1 MKKIFIGFAVLSVFI
16 ASCDKV
22 ENPYP
27 DVPAQGTYALY
38 PDGDSA
44 HYAANAW
51 PTFSANT
58 NTDRNVLV
66 EDFTGHGCAPC
77 AAVGDHLETLVHDN
91 NGRVVGLAIHA
102 GPNGTGSLQ
111 FTTSTLP
118 NIFYN
123 DYTHEI
129 GNYFGA
135 DWSGSGFIAN
145 PSGMVSRKDH
155 GSGNPITSPSGWQ
168 NAVNDM
174 ITTNDLK
181 VNMQAASNYY
191 SSTNGLFLHAEIEI
205 LDQTLTNELR
215 VVSFLVEDSLVGP
228 QAIPGGTYNMDY
240 VHRHILRDVIDG
252 RAFGQ
257 ALDTDHLD
265 TTNGKYYF
273 NYIYEVPAGYS
284 NTNSHVVLYV
294 RDAVTE
300 EVYQVIKHK
309 F

>member
-1 MKKIFIGFAVLSVFI
+1 MKKIFFGFAVLSIFI

-22 ENPYP
+22 ANPYP
-27 DVPAQGTYALY
+27 EQPSQGSYDLY

-58 NTDRNVLV
+58 NSDRNILV

-77 AAVGDHLETLVHDN
+77 AAVGDHLETLIHDN

-111 FTTSTLP
+111 YTTSTLT

-123 DYTHEI
+123 DYTDEL
-129 GNYFGA
+129 GNYFGVE
-135 DWSGSGFIAN
+135 WTGSTFIAN

-155 GSGNPITSPSGWQ
+155 GSGNPITGPSGWQ
-168 NAVNDM
+168 NAINDM

-181 VNMQAASNYY
+181 VNIQAASNYY
-191 SSTNGLFLHAEIEI
+191 SSTSGLFLHTEIEV
-205 LDQTLTNELR
+205 LDQALTNELR
-215 VVSFLVEDSLVGP
+215 IVSYLVEDSLIGP
-228 QAIPGGTYNMDY
+228 QAIPGGYNNDY
-240 VHRHILRDVIDG
+240 VHGHILRDAIDG
-252 RAFGQ
+252 RTHGQ
-257 ALDTDHLD
+257 ILDAAHMD
-265 TTNGKYYF
+265 TTNGNYYF
-273 NYIYEVPAGYS
+273 DYIYEVPIGYD
-284 NTNSHVVLYV
+284 NTNSHLVLFV